1 MQKSTARGVL
11 VQKYGGSSI
20 ATSEMILRVADRI
33 RDCRNDFPKI
43 AVAVS
48 AMGKTTDQLVSL
60 AHQVSN
66 QPRGR
71 EMDLLLASGEQIAVS
86 LLGLALQAKGIKAIS
101 LTAAQCGIQTDGVFN
116 RAKVRSIDTR
126 RLVRELET
134 GNVVIVTGF
143 QGITK
148 MDEITTLGRGGGD
161 ITGAALA
168 AALEADVCEICTD
181 VDGVFSADPS
191 VVQNARLL
199 KNLSYEEAVEL
210 ASSGA
215 KVLHPRAAEICMRHN
230 IPIHVRSSSHRQEGT
245 WIRGGTS
252 AMEEAAVVGVSS
264 DNGLVKVTL
273 RSVPDKPGV
282 AARIFQDLADADI
295 NVRLIIQNA
304 GAQKQARIT
313 FILELEYLSSV
324 SNLFEKWRQDSI
336 TSDSIIERDVATISI
351 IGSRLSSTPGLA
363 ARMFSILHNHGINI
377 DCISSSEMKISCVI
391 AGNHLKQAVQ
401 IVHEEF
407 FDDSPE
413 IVK

>member
-1 MQKSTARGVL
+1 
-11 VQKYGGSSI
+11 
-20 ATSEMILRVADRI
+20 
-33 RDCRNDFPKI
+33 
-43 AVAVS
+43 
-48 AMGKTTDQLVSL
+48 
-60 AHQVSN
+60 
-66 QPRGR
+66 
-71 EMDLLLASGEQIAVS
+71 
-86 LLGLALQAKGIKAIS
+86 
-101 LTAAQCGIQTDGVFN
+101 
-116 RAKVRSIDTR
+116 
-126 RLVRELET
+126 
-134 GNVVIVTGF
+134 
-143 QGITK
+143 
-148 MDEITTLGRGGGD
+148 
-161 ITGAALA
+161 
-168 AALEADVCEICTD
+168 
-181 VDGVFSADPS
+181 
-191 VVQNARLL
+191 
-199 KNLSYEEAVEL
+199 
-210 ASSGA
+210 
-215 KVLHPRAAEICMRHN
+215 
-230 IPIHVRSSSHRQEGT
+230 
-245 WIRGGTS
+245 
-252 AMEEAAVVGVSS
+252 MEEAAVVGVSS

>member
-33 RDCRNDFPKI
+33 RDCRYDFPKI

-363 ARMFSILHNHGINI
+363 ARMFSVLHNHGINI

>member
-1 MQKSTARGVL
+1 MQKSTECGIL

-20 ATSEMILRVADRI
+20 ATSEMILQVADRI
-33 RDCRNDFPKI
+33 RDCRKDFPKI

-60 AHQVSN
+60 ANQVSE

-148 MDEITTLGRGGGD
+148 TDEVTTLGRGGGD

-252 AMEEAAVVGVSS
+252 AMEEAEVVGVSS

-313 FILELEYLSSV
+313 FILELEYLESA
-324 SNLFEKWRQDSI
+324 SNLFEKWCQDGI

-363 ARMFSILHNHGINI
+363 ARMFAVLHHHGINI

-407 FDDSPE
+407 FDSQE
-413 IVK
+413 IVN